1 MRLLKMEF
9 YKIAYRPVMN
19 LGFLLMTGIFLLILY
34 QEAAG
39 TRTEIDGKVYYGLEA
54 VAKER
59 SLAREYEG
67 IFTLEKAKEIVERF
81 GFSGYIGGEMVRVRE
96 GNFCNQFVTDKMT
109 DFFQTEKRP
118 DKFSEEENYG
128 KIYLEG
134 NFRFGYTRGWEKL
147 LEVWHLAVVFLN
159 IWLILMVSPVFS
171 EEYSRNTTEI
181 LLTAKKGKSEDI
193 RRKTE
198 AVMAL
203 GILSYLL
210 MMALLLGVTAV
221 IYGGEGL
228 GAGASGN
235 YTMYGKAGIWS
246 VGFFLFIQ
254 FLTGLASVLL
264 NVSIALY
271 LSSKCM
277 RPVSAVT
284 AGMFLYFLPCGMNE
298 ILFQMMAGMGAANYF
313 WGWILMD
320 MIRIYCFSMPIYL
333 PNPGILFVPSNW
345 LKYIPVLASAVLLL
359 CIWRGYQNY
368 RNYDKSR

>member
-1 MRLLKMEF
+1 
-9 YKIAYRPVMN
+9 
-19 LGFLLMTGIFLLILY
+19 
-34 QEAAG
+34 
-39 TRTEIDGKVYYGLEA
+39 
-54 VAKER
+54 
-59 SLAREYEG
+59 
-67 IFTLEKAKEIVERF
+67 
-81 GFSGYIGGEMVRVRE
+81 
-96 GNFCNQFVTDKMT
+96 
-109 DFFQTEKRP
+109 
-118 DKFSEEENYG
+118 
-128 KIYLEG
+128 
-134 NFRFGYTRGWEKL
+134 
-147 LEVWHLAVVFLN
+147 
-159 IWLILMVSPVFS
+159 
-171 EEYSRNTTEI
+171 
-181 LLTAKKGKSEDI
+181 
-193 RRKTE
+193 
-198 AVMAL
+198 MAL

-210 MMALLLGVTAV
+210 MMAFLLGVTAV

-284 AGMFLYFLPCGMNE
+284 AGMFLYLLPCGMNE

-333 PNPGILFVPSNW
+333 PNPGILFIPSNW